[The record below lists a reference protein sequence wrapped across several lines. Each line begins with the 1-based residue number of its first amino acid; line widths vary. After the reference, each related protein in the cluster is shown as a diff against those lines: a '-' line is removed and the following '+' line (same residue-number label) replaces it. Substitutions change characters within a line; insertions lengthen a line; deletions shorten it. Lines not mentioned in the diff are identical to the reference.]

1 MNDHETSSV
10 ERGADSCAAPCSAFW
25 VVLALPFYWLGLL
38 CLYQCAILT
47 HTDEKTFGEWM
58 ERHMSPNAPAE
69 ARSSLQPDVGQ
80 EDQP

>member
-58 ERHMSPNAPAE
+58 ERHMSPNMAICVKTVCKTD
-69 ARSSLQPDVGQ
+69 SN
-80 EDQP
+80 